1 VGEALNIEPGTLLAG
16 KLRVIRLIGEGG
28 MGAVYE
34 VEHELTKHRR
44 AVKLLHAQF
53 ASMPSVV
60 ARFLREASAAGRIG
74 SPHIIETFDAGH
86 LASGEPYIVMEY
98 LDGVPVDN
106 LLRRRGALPFH
117 EAAEIIHQA
126 CEGIQA
132 AHDAGIIHRD
142 IKPENLFLLRGDK
155 VYVKILDFGISKF
168 DPATLGAVESL
179 TQEGSALGTPYYMS
193 PEQVRGDKL
202 IDARTD
208 VYALGVVS
216 YELLTNLKPFDGE
229 TLMEL
234 SVRIHEGKYALPS
247 QVRRDLPHTVD
258 ELLGKALAVNREQRY
273 ATAREFS
280 QALRHLQVGQWAVSD
295 STIALP
301 SSLPPAGDGFSAF
314 GPSALPHNAPP
325 TSAGTLA
332 AHAERPARA
341 LTQRAGGTTA
351 GVGLESRAA
360 PSKSS
365 RWMLVAGGAAAA
377 AIGAALLFNVLN
389 GPAETTGVDAGASPE
404 SALATTAPKPTV
416 EPAPVQAKLP
426 DPVTDAGASTTPHT
440 ALPAPL
446 PGTEPRRKPVANPPQ
461 KNLPGPSATTRAR
474 TEGLATDNP
483 FK

>member
-1 VGEALNIEPGTLLAG
+1 MGEALNIEPGTLLAG

-86 LASGEPYIVMEY
+86 LASGEPYIVMEF

-142 IKPENLFLLRGDK
+142 IKPENLFLLRGDR

-208 VYALGVVS
+208 VYALGVVL

-295 STIALP
+295 ATIALP

-351 GVGLESRAA
+351 GVGLESRA

-365 RWMLVAGGAAAA
+365 RWMLVAGGAAVA
-377 AIGAALLFNVLN
+377 AIGAALLFDFFK
-389 GPAETTGVDAGASPE
+389 GPGATASVDAGPE
-404 SALATTAPKPTV
+404 SAAATMPPKPTG
-416 EPAPVQAKLP
+416 EPTPVQAKLP
-426 DPVTDAGASTTPHT
+426 DPVPDAGASTAPD
-440 ALPAPL
+440 AAIPAPSAL
-446 PGTEPRRKPVANPPQ
+446 PGTEPRRKPGANPPQ
-461 KNLPGPSATTRAR
+461 KNVPGPSATTRAR